1 MTEKH
6 LNIIS
11 FIILIVLIVGGI
23 VFKAIPEYKES
34 LGSSDSFLTYSK
46 YEDMVEFR
54 INSNL
59 NFAVVT
65 NSDKV
70 VHILIYTDKAMS
82 LYNQNIEDQ
91 SITTAISQI
100 TTILI
105 ENNQL
110 TDTSIIELTSYENI
124 SYKKVKNAFQTD
136 LTNNNL
142 LNVTYREKSSSLE
155 EKADALGI
163 TASSRENI
171 ITQLELY
178 SKNVISAYDGEKTSS
193 STTKVSITE
202 EQSLEYANNVYQKL
216 QNYVITNNIGEQDI
230 NSSILPISL
239 IPASPDGNIYPSTSS
254 WYYITNGKVYAYI
267 AFETPDTIYDYCYQG
282 ALEENK
288 KGEC

>member
-11 FIILIVLIVGGI
+11 FIILIVLIVGSVI
-23 VFKAIPEYKES
+23 FKAIPEYKEG

-65 NSDKV
+65 NSNKV
-70 VHILIYTDKAMS
+70 VHILIYTDKAMC
-82 LYNQNIEDQ
+82 LYNQNIEEQ
-91 SITTAISQI
+91 SISTAISQI
-100 TTILI
+100 ATILI
-105 ENNQL
+105 ENNKL
-110 TDTSIIELTSYENI
+110 TDKSIVELTSYENI
-124 SYKKVKNAFQTD
+124 SYKKVKNAFQTA

-142 LNVTYREKSSSLE
+142 LNVTYHEKSSSLE
-155 EKADALGI
+155 EKADSLGI
-163 TASSRENI
+163 TAASKENI

-193 STTKVSITE
+193 PNTKASITE

-216 QNYVITNNIGEQDI
+216 QNYVITNNIEEQDI
-230 NSSILPISL
+230 NSSALPISL
-239 IPASPDGNIYPSTSS
+239 IPASQDSSIYPSTSS

-267 AFETPDTIYDYCYQG
+267 AFETPNTIYDYCYQG
-282 ALEENK
+282 TLEEKK